1 MPEAEETEFD
11 EEDEVAGDVSDL
23 EFHVE
28 DEVGTDNEVLVK
40 LVCCNPTVYAPP
52 LETFNWP
59 CNWKLN

>member
-40 LVCCNPTVYAPP
+40 LVCCNPTV
-52 LETFNWP
+52 
-59 CNWKLN
+59 